1 MLWQLGAL
9 AIVVVVAMALSVM
22 VADLAGQWWL
32 AVVRAVGVPVMGGGQ
47 GGNYNSGSGS
57 GSNG

>member
-9 AIVVVVAMALSVM
+9 AIIVVVSMALSVV

-32 AVVRAVGVPVMGGGQ
+32 AVVRVVGVPVMGGGQ
-47 GGNYNSGSGS
+47 GGDYDSGGGS